1 MILRNDG
8 TVSRLLK
15 DVPLPRMFHA
25 AQTFPDRHIERGE
38 IEKAIFDEIERSGMG
53 ERVRPGMR
61 VAITAGTLQP
71 NPMM

>member
-15 DVPLPRMFHA
+15 DVPLPRMFRA
-25 AQTFPDRHIERGE
+25 AQTFPDRHIDRED
-38 IEKAIFDEIERSGMG
+38 IEKTIFAEIDRAGMG

-61 VAITAGTLQP
+61 
-71 NPMM
+71 